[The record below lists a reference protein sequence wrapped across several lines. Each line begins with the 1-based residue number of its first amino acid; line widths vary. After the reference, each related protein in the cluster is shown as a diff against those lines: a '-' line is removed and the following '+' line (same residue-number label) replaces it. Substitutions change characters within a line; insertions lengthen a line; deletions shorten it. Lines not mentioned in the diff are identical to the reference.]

1 MRVLH
6 LDSGKE
12 MRGGQWQVLSL
23 LKGLGAGNVL
33 LTPGGGPLMAA
44 AQACGLQAEPL
55 TMLSLGSMAR
65 QFDLVHA
72 HDARSHTWAATL
84 SGVPLVVSRRVGFPV
99 QKTFLSR
106 WKYGRASRYL
116 AVSEHVKRTLVEAE
130 IPAEKISVVYDG
142 VDCPSNLASGQRV
155 IAPATLDPMKGA
167 DLAREAARLAR
178 VDLQFSDDLPADLP
192 SSALLVYITR
202 SEGLGSAALLA
213 MAHGVPVV
221 ASRVGGLPEIVS
233 NCENGVLTENEPAAI
248 AAAIRRAL
256 ILRERLSANARR
268 CIEEQFSSKNMIEKT
283 LEVYDRVV
291 PC

>member
-33 LTPGGGPLMAA
+33 LTPAGGPLMAA
-44 AQACGLQAEPL
+44 AQACGVQAEPL

-65 QFDLVHA
+65 QFDIVHA

-130 IPAEKISVVYDG
+130 IPEDKISVVYDG
-142 VDCPSNLASGQRV
+142 VDCPSSLASGERV
-155 IAPATLDPMKGA
+155 IAPSTLDPMKGS
-167 DLAREAARLAR
+167 DLAREAARIAR
-178 VDLQFSDDLPADLP
+178 VELQFSDDLPADLP
-192 SSALLVYITR
+192 SAALLVYITR
-202 SEGLGSAALLA
+202 SEGLGSAVLLA

-221 ASRVGGLPEIVS
+221 ASRVGGLPEIVN
-233 NCENGVLTENEPAAI
+233 NCENGVLTDNEPVAI

-256 ILRERLSANARR
+256 ILRERLSTNARR
-268 CIEEQFSSKNMIEKT
+268 CIEEQFSAKNMIEKT
-283 LEVYDRVV
+283 MEVYGRVV

>member
-6 LDSGKE
+6 LDSGTE

-23 LKGLGAGNVL
+23 LKGLGAGSVL
-33 LTPGGGPLMAA
+33 LTPAGGPLMAA
-44 AQACGLQAEPL
+44 AQACGVHAEPL
-55 TMLSLGSMAR
+55 TMLSLGTMAR
-65 QFDLVHA
+65 QFDIVHA
-72 HDARSHTWAATL
+72 HDARSHTWAAAL
-84 SGVPLVVSRRVGFPV
+84 AGVPLVVSRRVGFPV
-99 QKTFLSR
+99 GKTFLSR

-130 IPAEKISVVYDG
+130 IPEEKISVVYDG
-142 VDCPSNLASGQRV
+142 VDVPASVASGQRV
-155 IAPATLDPMKGA
+155 IAPASLDPMKGS
-167 DLAREAARLAR
+167 DLVKKGAELAR
-178 VDLQFSDDLPADLP
+178 VELYFSQDLPTDLQSA
-192 SSALLVYITR
+192 ALLVYITR

-233 NCENGVLTENEPAAI
+233 HCENGILTDNEPASI

-256 ILRERLSANARR
+256 ILRDRLSANARR
-268 CIEEQFSSKNMIEKT
+268 CVEEQFSAKNMIEKT
-283 LEVYDRVV
+283 MEVYGRVV